1 MFIINPDFS
10 FTILGSMALVTV
22 TRPLQLVLIIV
33 SQSSKYAWWAG
44 SRPSA
49 RPALLIKTSI
59 LFENKESTTS
69 ILLLKLKWYLK
80 INRISVENIDG
91 TNESY
96 VNVGIDKA
104 TITSS
109 ATWEYLSGALFKIAN
124 TVSVPADAV
133 LVLLDTPIY
142 LEEGDVL
149 EGGASAAS
157 DLTLFVSYEVI
168 DDA

>member
-1 MFIINPDFS
+1 
-10 FTILGSMALVTV
+10 MAA
-22 TRPLQLVLIIV
+22 PNIV
-33 SQSSKYAWWAG
+33 SV
-44 SRPSA
+44 
-49 RPALLIKTSI
+49 TSI
-59 LFENKESTTS
+59 IGESQGFQLDTTLNTE
-69 ILLLKLKWYLK
+69 LLTVASDKLVK
-80 INRISVENIDG
+80 INRISVANIDG
-91 TNESY
+91 TNAAD
-96 VNVGIDKA
+96 VTVAVDKA
-104 TITSS
+104 TRTSA
-109 ATWEYLSGALFKIAN
+109 ATGSSVSGATFKIAS

>member
-1 MFIINPDFS
+1 
-10 FTILGSMALVTV
+10 MAA
-22 TRPLQLVLIIV
+22 PNIV
-33 SQSSKYAWWAG
+33 SVSSIIG
-44 SRPSA
+44 ESQGFELTTTTTT
-49 RPALLIKTSI
+49 ALITVASD
-59 LFENKESTTS
+59 
-69 ILLLKLKWYLK
+69 KLVK
-80 INRISVENIDG
+80 INRISVANIDG
-91 TNESY
+91 TNAAD
-96 VNVGIDKA
+96 VNVAVDKA
-104 TITSS
+104 TRTSA
-109 ATWEYLSGALFKIAN
+109 ATGSSGSGALFKIAS

>member
-1 MFIINPDFS
+1 MAGNGGIIGPTKVVNTP
-10 FTILGSMALVTV
+10 TTKCTVVTATGS
-22 TRPLQLVLIIV
+22 
-33 SQSSKYAWWAG
+33 
-44 SRPSA
+44 
-49 RPALLIKTSI
+49 
-59 LFENKESTTS
+59 
-69 ILLLKLKWYLK
+69 
-80 INRISVENIDG
+80 SV
-91 TNESY
+91 
-96 VNVGIDKA
+96 
-104 TITSS
+104 
-109 ATWEYLSGALFKIAN
+109 SGALFKIAS

>member
-1 MFIINPDFS
+1 MAAPNIVNVA
-10 FTILGSMALVTV
+10 TIVGESQGFELGTTV
-22 TRPLQLVLIIV
+22 TTELLHLASGKLV
-33 SQSSKYAWWAG
+33 
-44 SRPSA
+44 
-49 RPALLIKTSI
+49 
-59 LFENKESTTS
+59 
-69 ILLLKLKWYLK
+69 K
-80 INRISVENIDG
+80 INRISVANIDG
-91 TNESY
+91 TNAAD
-96 VNVGIDKA
+96 VTVAVDKA
-104 TITSS
+104 TRTSA
-109 ATWEYLSGALFKIAN
+109 ATGSSVSGATFKIAS

>member
-1 MFIINPDFS
+1 
-10 FTILGSMALVTV
+10 MAA
-22 TRPLQLVLIIV
+22 PNIV
-33 SQSSKYAWWAG
+33 SVSSIIG
-44 SRPSA
+44 ESQGFE
-49 RPALLIKTSI
+49 LGTTLTTELIHVASD
-59 LFENKESTTS
+59 
-69 ILLLKLKWYLK
+69 KLVK
-80 INRISVENIDG
+80 INRISVANIDG
-91 TNESY
+91 TNAAD
-96 VNVGIDKA
+96 VTVAVDKA
-104 TITSS
+104 TRTSA
-109 ATWEYLSGALFKIAN
+109 ATGSSVSGATFKIAS

>member
-1 MFIINPDFS
+1 
-10 FTILGSMALVTV
+10 MAA
-22 TRPLQLVLIIV
+22 PNIV
-33 SQSSKYAWWAG
+33 SV
-44 SRPSA
+44 
-49 RPALLIKTSI
+49 TSI
-59 LFENKESTTS
+59 IGESQGFELGTTLTTELIHVAS
-69 ILLLKLKWYLK
+69 DKLVK
-80 INRISVENIDG
+80 INRISVANIDG
-91 TNESY
+91 TNAAD
-96 VNVGIDKA
+96 VTVAVDKA
-104 TITSS
+104 TRTSA
-109 ATWEYLSGALFKIAN
+109 ATGSSVSGATFKIAN

>member
-1 MFIINPDFS
+1 MAAPNIVNVATIIGESQGFE
-10 FTILGSMALVTV
+10 LGTTLDTSLMLISSGKLV
-22 TRPLQLVLIIV
+22 
-33 SQSSKYAWWAG
+33 
-44 SRPSA
+44 
-49 RPALLIKTSI
+49 
-59 LFENKESTTS
+59 
-69 ILLLKLKWYLK
+69 K
-80 INRISVENIDG
+80 INRISVANIDG
-91 TNESY
+91 TNAAD
-96 VNVGIDKA
+96 VTVQVDKA
-104 TITSS
+104 TRTSA
-109 ATWEYLSGALFKIAN
+109 ATGSSVSGATFKIAS

>member
-1 MFIINPDFS
+1 
-10 FTILGSMALVTV
+10 MAA
-22 TRPLQLVLIIV
+22 PNIV
-33 SQSSKYAWWAG
+33 SVSSIIG
-44 SRPSA
+44 ESQGFELGTTTTT
-49 RPALLIKTSI
+49 ALITVASD
-59 LFENKESTTS
+59 
-69 ILLLKLKWYLK
+69 KLVK
-80 INRISVENIDG
+80 INRISVANIDG
-91 TNESY
+91 TNAAD
-96 VNVGIDKA
+96 VTVAVDKA
-104 TITSS
+104 TRTSA
-109 ATWEYLSGALFKIAN
+109 ATGSSVSGATFKIAS

>member
-1 MFIINPDFS
+1 
-10 FTILGSMALVTV
+10 MAA
-22 TRPLQLVLIIV
+22 PNIV
-33 SQSSKYAWWAG
+33 SVSSIIGESQGFQLDTTTTTALITVQS
-44 SRPSA
+44 
-49 RPALLIKTSI
+49 
-59 LFENKESTTS
+59 NK
-69 ILLLKLKWYLK
+69 LVK
-80 INRISVENIDG
+80 INRISVANIDG
-91 TNESY
+91 TNAAD
-96 VNVGIDKA
+96 VTVAVDKA
-104 TITSS
+104 TRTSA
-109 ATWEYLSGALFKIAN
+109 ATGSSVSGATFKIAS

>member
-1 MFIINPDFS
+1 
-10 FTILGSMALVTV
+10 MAA
-22 TRPLQLVLIIV
+22 PNIV
-33 SQSSKYAWWAG
+33 SVSSIIG
-44 SRPSA
+44 ESQGFQLGTTTTT
-49 RPALLIKTSI
+49 ALMTVASD
-59 LFENKESTTS
+59 
-69 ILLLKLKWYLK
+69 KLVK
-80 INRISVENIDG
+80 INRISVANIDG
-91 TNESY
+91 TNSAD
-96 VNVGIDKA
+96 VTVGVDKA
-104 TITSS
+104 TRTSA
-109 ATWEYLSGALFKIAN
+109 ATGSSVSGATFKIAS